1 MATRWVMRLGKA
13 SCWKLVRKPAALAM
27 QPQQIPQDFTYPAG
41 DLIFRLATSVD
52 DGKLRAMLR
61 DNQMDSWVQITLER
75 EPDYLAAKNLFG
87 QEITIICEQQAPPH
101 APVCMYSFGLLPTH
115 VNGIPVQLGYVSN
128 LRVERGSRNR
138 IRVLRRVYQALKH
151 LTRMIEPAYSFTS
164 IASENSA
171 AIRILNA
178 NLKGMATYTPQGAYQ
193 TLAIPTQRARKVI
206 NGDVTP
212 ACVDD
217 IPELVSLFN
226 RQARRWQ
233 FSPVLS
239 EQWLASLEGSKGLTL
254 EDFLLWRVRGK
265 PVACVALWDQRKLK
279 QTVARAYRSPL
290 SQLRWLYNQ
299 VARLTGRVELPAI
312 GQPLQGI
319 YLAFPAFDD
328 LAARGIIALVSHAL
342 ARGRE
347 KGAKVGVIGLS
358 PMNPHCQLL
367 EKHFNTVSY
376 HSQIETVSWPEHPLP
391 ELGTRPPQPEV
402 ALL

>member
-1 MATRWVMRLGKA
+1 
-13 SCWKLVRKPAALAM
+13 M
-27 QPQQIPQDFTYPAG
+27 QPQQIPRDFAYPAG
-41 DLIFRLATSVD
+41 DLVFRLATSAD

-75 EPDYLAAKNLFG
+75 EPEYFAAKNLFG
-87 QEITIICEQQAPPH
+87 QEIAVVAEQQAPPH
-101 APVCMYSFGLLPTH
+101 APVSMYSFCLLPVH
-115 VNGIPVQLGYVSN
+115 VNGVPVQLGYVGH
-128 LRVERGSRNR
+128 LRVERSSRNR
-138 IRVLRRVYQALKH
+138 IRVLKKGYQSLKQ
-151 LTRMIEPAYSFTS
+151 LTQMIEPAYCFTS
-164 IASENSA
+164 IASENSV

-178 NLKGMATYTPQGAYQ
+178 NLKGMPIYTAQGAYQ
-193 TLAIPTQRARKVI
+193 TLAISTLRPRKVMS
-206 NGDVTP
+206 GDVTP
-212 ACVDD
+212 ACAGD
-217 IPELVSLFN
+217 IPELVSLYN

-233 FSPVLS
+233 FAPVLS
-239 EQWLASLEGSKGLTL
+239 EQWLASLEGSKGLCL

-279 QTVARAYRSPL
+279 QTVARAYRSPVG
-290 SQLRWLYNQ
+290 QLRWLYNQ

-312 GQPLQGI
+312 GQPLQEV
-319 YLAFPAFDD
+319 YLAFPAFEN
-328 LAARGIIALVSHAL
+328 LSTREIIALVNHAL

-358 PMNPHCQLL
+358 PMNPHCQML
-367 EKHFNTVSY
+367 EKHFNAVSY